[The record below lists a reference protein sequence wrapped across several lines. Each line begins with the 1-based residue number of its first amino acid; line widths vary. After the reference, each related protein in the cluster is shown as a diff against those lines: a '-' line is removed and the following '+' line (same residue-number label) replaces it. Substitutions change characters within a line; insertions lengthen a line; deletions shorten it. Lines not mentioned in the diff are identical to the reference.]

1 MRTIRAVLM
10 TAAVTLAASTFFAGT
25 AQAAPERVTG
35 ANCDSQY
42 RAHKDDGYFR
52 AYDAVDCREE
62 LGAAQGDDPNWADG
76 SGAFRGSDNDK
87 ATSVL
92 NTGTYSGGINNVLL
106 YQGAQGGSNG
116 VGCLSHGELYVDDLR
131 DNTFTGGANANNK
144 ISRHSWSSSCTNPW
158 T

>member
-1 MRTIRAVLM
+1 MRRIRAFLM
-10 TAAVTLAASTFFAGT
+10 VAAVTAAAGTMFAGS

-35 ANCDSQY
+35 ANCDALY
-42 RAHKDDGYFR
+42 RTHKDDGYFR
-52 AYDAVDCREE
+52 AFDAVDCREL
-62 LGAAQGDDPNWADG
+62 LGAASGNDSNWADG
-76 SGAFRGSDNDK
+76 TGPFTGSDNDK

-92 NTGTYSGGINNVLL
+92 NTGTYAGGVNNVLL

-116 VGCLSHGELYVDDLR
+116 VGCLAHGELYVDDLR

-144 ISRHSWSSSCTNPW
+144 ISRHVWSSSCTNPW